1 MKWDKGVST
10 VVATLGVIAN
20 HLWGGLDK
28 MLLALLTLMALD
40 LFAGILCGGKEN
52 NIDSEVAFSG
62 ITKKKMMVL
71 VMIAVGTT
79 LDNIIGADGAA
90 RSATIYFYIA
100 MEGISIFEN
109 AGRLG
114 FPMPDWLR
122 DKFSQLQEHNGKL
135 GD

>member
-1 MKWDKGVST
+1 MKWDRTVSM
-10 VVATLGVIAN
+10 VVATLGVIGN

-40 LFAGILCGGKEN
+40 LFAGVLCGGKER
-52 NIDSEVAFSG
+52 NIDSEIAFLG
-62 ITKKKMMVL
+62 ITKKKMMIL

-79 LDNIIGADGAA
+79 LDNIMGADGAA

-114 FPMPDWLR
+114 FPMPDWLKS
-122 DKFSQLQEHNGKL
+122 KFAQLQEHNGNL
-135 GD
+135 RD